1 MGRIAS
7 EGTEEG
13 FADAALLSEM
23 RAGNS
28 TAFAAF
34 ESGGNRYVRP
44 TATAP
49 HLDSTSG
56 GNRAVALECQLSP
69 DKPTMRQVKSIDSR
83 TLMPMLQCCRQMS
96 PHPTCGGRPKCSVHR
111 RGSDQPTSPVRSS
124 ACPRDP
130 GFHAAPPCQRN
141 LRVARFTSRL
151 GAGSSRGSAH
161 LGSKSHRFPR
171 WGLVAGAE
179 RRRLRRQDFEWPPQM
194 LWRRRGEAAARR

>member
-28 TAFAAF
+28 AAFAAF

-83 TLMPMLQCCRQMS
+83 TPMPTAAVL
-96 PHPTCGGRPKCSVHR
+96 PTNV
-111 RGSDQPTSPVRSS
+111 
-124 ACPRDP
+124 
-130 GFHAAPPCQRN
+130 APPYVWRTIEM
-141 LRVARFTSRL
+141 LRTPARKRSAHIVGAQFGMS
-151 GAGSSRGSAH
+151 AGSG
-161 LGSKSHRFPR
+161 FPR
-171 WGLVAGAE
+171 RASLPAE
-179 RRRLRRQDFEWPPQM
+179 PSSCALH
-194 LWRRRGEAAARR
+194 L

>member
-69 DKPTMRQVKSIDSR
+69 NKPTMRQVKSTDSP
-83 TLMPMLQCCRQMS
+83 TPMPTAAVLPTNVVRGIRVS
-96 PHPTCGGRPKCSVHR
+96 PPRLLASGTFELRASPL
-111 RGSDQPTSPVRSS
+111 GS
-124 ACPRDP
+124 A
-130 GFHAAPPCQRN
+130 
-141 LRVARFTSRL
+141 L
-151 GAGSSRGSAH
+151 GSSGGSAH
-161 LGSKSHRFPR
+161 LGSKPHRFRR
-171 WGLVAGAE
+171 WGLVAGAEWIVGE
-179 RRRLRRQDFEWPPQM
+179 RRRLRRQDFERPLQV